1 MGLPSFNLYRP
12 AVWSPLLC
20 KNFESQLWRGDI
32 RRTRGPR
39 TVQHLSPPPPLAQT
53 YPHICLWIHHCLSPR
68 WTALPT
74 CLKHQFLAVC
84 LTQSVALT
92 SSVSAGAVDIIWKA
106 CGRRISDAIMAPAR
120 WDWEKPR
127 IVSVRM
133 AGPGVRTGHL
143 RATRRQR
150 YQLYNM
156 LNRCVLHGSKVGSE
170 KAYKPAIL

>member
-1 MGLPSFNLYRP
+1 MARWHPP
-12 AVWSPLLC
+12 HTWSAHSSAPL
-20 KNFESQLWRGDI
+20 
-32 RRTRGPR
+32 T
-39 TVQHLSPPPPLAQT
+39 PPPLAQT

-170 KAYKPAIL
+170 KAYKPAILWCFGLPSTQYATEVYNSTPS